1 MSSQSAYFT
10 HVNVFH
16 NQGKPVPIE
25 LSIATIP
32 SDSSDP
38 KVMGITVNHA
48 CLTSTPKELRS
59 NSPENELLRRVH
71 HPLYPRVYR
80 GIPTLL
86 REGQV
91 EPAGPRRPHGGQRN
105 TTTKIFQDLGV
116 FPMSL
121 ETLPDFKDIY
131 DGIFPNSLH
140 EDVHENISY
149 CTIVKSYEFAKY
161 LLAEWNHKV

>member
-1 MSSQSAYFT
+1 MPVSLPRPKNCDPTAPKM
-10 HVNVFH
+10 NVFV
-16 NQGKPVPIE
+16 GY
-25 LSIATIP
+25 T
-32 SDSSDP
+32 
-38 KVMGITVNHA
+38 T
-48 CLTSTPKELRS
+48 R
-59 NSPENELLRRVH
+59 
-71 HPLYPRVYR
+71 YPRVYR

-105 TTTKIFQDLGV
+105 RTTKIFQELGV

-140 EDVHENISY
+140 EDVHENVSY
-149 CTIVKSYEFAKY
+149 CTIVKSYQFAKY
-161 LLAEWNHKV
+161 LLAEWSHKV